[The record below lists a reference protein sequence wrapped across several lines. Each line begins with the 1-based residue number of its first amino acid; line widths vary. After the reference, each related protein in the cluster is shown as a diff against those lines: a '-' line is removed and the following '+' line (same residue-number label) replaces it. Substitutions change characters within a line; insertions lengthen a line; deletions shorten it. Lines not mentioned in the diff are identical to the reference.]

1 LDASTRTKLATVV
14 TTAAAYNQ
22 GIEALE
28 QAILETVQAGKV
40 QAADLDLA
48 TTNGKQRRHELKLL

>member
-1 LDASTRTKLATVV
+1 LDASLPYPHKLATLSPQL
-14 TTAAAYNQ
+14 AYNQ

-40 QAADLDLA
+40 QAADPDL
-48 TTNGKQRRHELKLL
+48 TTNGKQRRCHELN

>member
-1 LDASTRTKLATVV
+1 MDASLPYPHKISHVV

-40 QAADLDLA
+40 QAADPDLA
-48 TTNGKQRRHELKLL
+48 INQRQAAVTS

>member
-1 LDASTRTKLATVV
+1 MHLTLPAQISHVV

-48 TTNGKQRRHELKLL
+48 STASSGVVTS